1 MKLLKAKRPTMPT
14 LGHTVYSGVIAG
26 LLRRRSVVGR
36 KGYLLLRRLIS
47 LRANDPV
54 SLHADDARELYAT
67 EDVEL
72 CSR

>member
-1 MKLLKAKRPTMPT
+1 MPT
-14 LGHTVYSGVIAG
+14 LGHTIYSGVIVG

-36 KGYLLLRRLIS
+36 KGYPLLRMLIS

-54 SLHADDARELYAT
+54 SFHTADARSELYAT
-67 EDVEL
+67 EDITL